1 MKTMFTCS
9 TRRKRSN
16 FSKLHISAHNLMI
29 ETGRHI
35 TPRIPPEKRICS
47 NEYHFIIDERK
58 KWAHLRIRS
67 VKYNQGF
74 WIYLYFKI
82 RHSFAHLR
90 PVILSADWS
99 ISRLQS
105 WTCSSLP
112 TVAEFVKLTQSIVI
126 EIQRQSAD
134 LYKVHFCGVNS
145 DSIVLRRICLYGGCH
160 FIERLGVFMCEIII
174 RVLPQCLARPRSLCL
189 SKLFGRIIS
198 PGKLPDPVR
207 VPDPVQLYQIW

>member
-1 MKTMFTCS
+1 MNECCGDHLKI
-9 TRRKRSN
+9 RSCRTY
-16 FSKLHISAHNLMI
+16 SV
-29 ETGRHI
+29 
-35 TPRIPPEKRICS
+35 
-47 NEYHFIIDERK
+47 IDERK

-74 WIYLYFKI
+74 WIALYFRI

-134 LYKVHFCGVNS
+134 LCKVHFCSVHS
-145 DSIVLRRICLYGGCH
+145 DLRGKG
-160 FIERLGVFMCEIII
+160 I
-174 RVLPQCLARPRSLCL
+174 RVSPADIIKTIIDRFETHLPLRWLPLFYLFIWTYAFTTAAHVIFTVRS
-189 SKLFGRIIS
+189 
-198 PGKLPDPVR
+198 
-207 VPDPVQLYQIW
+207 VQYKSILKGTTMLYKKEMK